1 MKYPRNPS
9 SPLFALAM
17 LATVLSGCSHAQAGQ
32 EGRDTVPT
40 ANAKAPQL
48 PASSSSLA
56 APTRDFETFLAGV
69 REDGLKL
76 GISPATLDGALAGLK
91 PIERVIELDRRQPE
105 FTLTFDQYV
114 SRIVTPARVAAARA
128 HYKENKALLDAV
140 ARRYGVQ
147 PRFIVALWS
156 METNFGRSTGGFS
169 VIASLATLAYDGR
182 RSDYFRSELLKALE
196 IIDQGNITPAAMKG
210 SWAGAMGQNQFM
222 PSTFLNFAVDWDG
235 DGKRDIWHSKGD
247 VFASAAN
254 FLKQSGWR
262 DDETWGRRVRLPPGF
277 ASKLPALTRP
287 PSALHCGA
295 LSKLTADKPLAQW
308 QAMGVRRAD
317 GGDLPQRGDIKGAL
331 ALPEG
336 PDGPALLVYG
346 NFLATLKW
354 NCSIS
359 FAAAVGSLAD
369 EIAAR

>member
-9 SPLFALAM
+9 SPFVALAM

-32 EGRDTVPT
+32 EGPGV
-40 ANAKAPQL
+40 APAAA
-48 PASSSSLA
+48 PNTSSSSA
-56 APTRDFETFLAGV
+56 TRTSPAIDEDFKAFLAGV

-76 GISPATLDGALAGLK
+76 GISPATLDGALAGLQ
-91 PIERVIELDRRQPE
+91 PIKRVIELDRRQPE

-114 SRIVTPARVAAARA
+114 SRIVTPTRIAAARA
-128 HYKENKALLDAV
+128 HYKENEALLDAV
-140 ARRYGVQ
+140 AKRYGVQ

-182 RSDYFRSELLKALE
+182 RSAYFRGELLKALQILDRE
-196 IIDQGNITPAAMKG
+196 HIAPATMKG

-222 PSTFLNFAVDWDG
+222 PSTFLDFAVDWDG

-262 DDETWGRRVRLPPGF
+262 NDETWGRRVRLPRNF

-287 PSALHCGA
+287 PSALRCRA
-295 LSKLTADKPLAQW
+295 LSKLTADKPLAEW

-317 GGDLPQRGDIKGAL
+317 GGDLPHRSDIKGAL